1 MGRFD
6 IFPIFIATFA
16 SRRVTLI
23 ATHSKSQKQTRLP
36 IRYLYFILPFKPLIN
51 KEVIKVFQN
60 YGKFR
65 NKQIKEEWDY
75 FSSIYYLTLIFNTV
89 SPSRTFACR
98 CLTPENKNATDW
110 IVQSVAFSEYCFLI
124 LFQRLQADYS
134 AVRC

>member
-60 YGKFR
+60 YEKIV
-65 NKQIKEEWDY
+65 NPNDMADNMMATMEVIKV
-75 FSSIYYLTLIFNTV
+75 I
-89 SPSRTFACR
+89 R
-98 CLTPENKNATDW
+98 
-110 IVQSVAFSEYCFLI
+110 
-124 LFQRLQADYS
+124 
-134 AVRC
+134 

>member
-60 YGKFR
+60 YEKCLGKMSMP
-65 NKQIKEEWDY
+65 NGV
-75 FSSIYYLTLIFNTV
+75 FSVLL
-89 SPSRTFACR
+89 RQR
-98 CLTPENKNATDW
+98 E
-110 IVQSVAFSEYCFLI
+110 FLWM
-124 LFQRLQADYS
+124 FQ
-134 AVRC
+134 

>member
-60 YGKFR
+60 YIKICDFDARLIKKQDHPLSLLTNAVASRRSVRDHKF
-65 NKQIKEEWDY
+65 NG
-75 FSSIYYLTLIFNTV
+75 L
-89 SPSRTFACR
+89 
-98 CLTPENKNATDW
+98 
-110 IVQSVAFSEYCFLI
+110 
-124 LFQRLQADYS
+124 
-134 AVRC
+134 

>member
-60 YGKFR
+60 YINNLLSWHYKT
-65 NKQIKEEWDY
+65 NL
-75 FSSIYYLTLIFNTV
+75 YLCKLRFI
-89 SPSRTFACR
+89 AYH
-98 CLTPENKNATDW
+98 EKN
-110 IVQSVAFSEYCFLI
+110 SY
-124 LFQRLQADYS
+124 
-134 AVRC
+134 

>member
-60 YGKFR
+60 YSK
-65 NKQIKEEWDY
+65 IKCNDTFKINIY
-75 FSSIYYLTLIFNTV
+75 RIPTFLPSIKARMNHTRK
-89 SPSRTFACR
+89 S
-98 CLTPENKNATDW
+98 
-110 IVQSVAFSEYCFLI
+110 
-124 LFQRLQADYS
+124 
-134 AVRC
+134 

>member
-60 YGKFR
+60 YEK
-65 NKQIKEEWDY
+65 Y
-75 FSSIYYLTLIFNTV
+75 FIAIGTLIRKISSNNHGGGDNYF
-89 SPSRTFACR
+89 
-98 CLTPENKNATDW
+98 
-110 IVQSVAFSEYCFLI
+110 
-124 LFQRLQADYS
+124 
-134 AVRC
+134 VRH

>member
-60 YGKFR
+60 YYKKR
-65 NKQIKEEWDY
+65 IHICIW
-75 FSSIYYLTLIFNTV
+75 
-89 SPSRTFACR
+89 
-98 CLTPENKNATDW
+98 
-110 IVQSVAFSEYCFLI
+110 I
-124 LFQRLQADYS
+124 LFYIIPILISLVHNRGDDRGGHLSLFFSDP
-134 AVRC
+134 

>member
-36 IRYLYFILPFKPLIN
+36 IRYLYFILPFKLLIN

-60 YGKFR
+60 YENIFYLFR
-65 NKQIKEEWDY
+65 NMR
-75 FSSIYYLTLIFNTV
+75 FTSFH
-89 SPSRTFACR
+89 SPSLGAGSMPSSLHRMRYMFWFWNEPCR
-98 CLTPENKNATDW
+98 
-110 IVQSVAFSEYCFLI
+110 
-124 LFQRLQADYS
+124 
-134 AVRC
+134 

>member
-60 YGKFR
+60 YTNSLIYRPFSKVCPNILSFFILSFCTFQFLQIFR
-65 NKQIKEEWDY
+65 VHPLHYGIKQVVIE
-75 FSSIYYLTLIFNTV
+75 IV
-89 SPSRTFACR
+89 S
-98 CLTPENKNATDW
+98 
-110 IVQSVAFSEYCFLI
+110 
-124 LFQRLQADYS
+124 
-134 AVRC
+134 

>member
-60 YGKFR
+60 YIKISNSYTCSLRNLLLSRKGK
-65 NKQIKEEWDY
+65 E
-75 FSSIYYLTLIFNTV
+75 
-89 SPSRTFACR
+89 
-98 CLTPENKNATDW
+98 
-110 IVQSVAFSEYCFLI
+110 
-124 LFQRLQADYS
+124 
-134 AVRC
+134 